1 MKIRK
6 RKFLAVLA
14 IFLIFSVIIIYTQ
27 QSSGQQKEEKL
38 WELSKSKG
46 YKFISMLT
54 GEIARELV
62 ALSWLT
68 YTVHEA
74 TSEFSRIDQYILI
87 NPNPLDSQIL
97 GVMNFFIILAQI
109 FYILAITVTGFYL
122 LFISGSVRG
131 RAKAKYTLG
140 RLIIGMLLV
149 SISPYIL
156 NYLFNFSYLFSKA
169 ILDQKD
175 ISEATDE
182 FNSMTWSLYA
192 AHVGIKYG
200 PGFLNRLTG
209 NLLDYLYQE
218 KYKLP
223 LPRIFEKEI
232 KGKGKLA
239 KFSPKS
245 KDSLWRKY
253 SSKYQ
258 DKLINHPQI
267 RSILRRVYLRI
278 PDVITSISK
287 SAFGIQNIGGDIA
300 GYPYF
305 AIIILFVLIFGVLA
319 FRYLILMLWTILFP
333 LSIFFTTFSLTRNI
347 GRTMIEQT
355 IQWTFMQ
362 IFYAL
367 TLVAI
372 AIGLDILPDSYQS
385 YNYTLFFFIGHIGFY
400 SIAIVLILFF
410 GPWFLSSMIQR
421 IFPP

>member
-6 RKFLAVLA
+6 RKFLGVLA
-14 IFLIFSVIIIYTQ
+14 IFLIFSIIIVYTQ
-27 QSSGQQKEEKL
+27 QSSGQQQQKS
-38 WELSKSKG
+38 WELSKSKW
-46 YKFISMLT
+46 YNFISMLT

-62 ALSWLT
+62 ALTWLT
-68 YTVHEA
+68 YTVYEA
-74 TSEFSRIDQYILI
+74 TNEFSRIDQYILI
-87 NPNPLDSQIL
+87 NPNPLDPQVL
-97 GVMNFFIILAQI
+97 RVMNFFIILAQI
-109 FYILAITVTGFYL
+109 FYILAITATGFYL

-156 NYLFNFSYLFSKA
+156 SYLFNFSYLFSKA
-169 ILDQKD
+169 ILDQKKD
-175 ISEATDE
+175 INIVTDE

-200 PGFLNRLTG
+200 PGFLNRLSG
-209 NLLDYLYQE
+209 NIIAYLYQTE
-218 KYKLP
+218 YTLP
-223 LPRIFEKEI
+223 LPRIFEKKI
-232 KGKGKLA
+232 IGKGKLS

-245 KDSLWRKY
+245 EDF
-253 SSKYQ
+253 
-258 DKLINHPQI
+258 
-267 RSILRRVYLRI
+267 
-278 PDVITSISK
+278 ITSISK
-287 SAFGIQNIGGDIA
+287 SAFGIKNITGDIA
-300 GYPYF
+300 YYPYF
-305 AIIILFVLIFGVLA
+305 AIIILFVLIFGFLA

-355 IQWTFMQ
+355 IQWTFLQ

-372 AIGLDILPDSYQS
+372 AIGLGILPDSYKG
-385 YNYTLFFFIGHIGFY
+385 YDYTLFFFIGHIGFY

-410 GPWFLSSMIQR
+410 GPWFISSMIQR